1 MIIVFLL
8 FWSNNI
14 IKVHN
19 IDFNLIFHFFFLEGD
34 QYYTNWD
41 FPTKISRGS
50 FYIVFKGSVSRYFIL
65 ASFLGAQLNLIHK
78 KAKKSGDAA
87 TLNNII
93 SAFCIRN
100 RFIFCVSNDIKHGYC
115 NIGYQFWIFVTL
127 FADTLM
133 CIL

>member
-1 MIIVFLL
+1 M
-8 FWSNNI
+8 
-14 IKVHN
+14 
-19 IDFNLIFHFFFLEGD
+19 
-34 QYYTNWD
+34 
-41 FPTKISRGS
+41 
-50 FYIVFKGSVSRYFIL
+50 SRYFIL

-133 CIL
+133 CTYTVGPRLSSLAIGNANPVLDNYPLDN